1 MDNEVKMGTYT
12 LSEVKTICDLVEKY
26 QLGGRDVLKLYSIE
40 EIAKIY
46 NGAGPDSWPEI
57 GREILTNF
65 MSLFKPVIMIHDL
78 NFDRSDG
85 TEETFQTVTARWKT
99 NCRIIMEAEY
109 PFWTIKQ
116 LDRQYRR
123 DRAYWFVEMELA
135 NLAISGDSA
144 RVAWK
149 AAYNRNKS
157 NPETKGIASV

>member
-1 MDNEVKMGTYT
+1 MGTYS
-12 LSEVKTICDLVEKY
+12 LQEAEGICGLVEKY
-26 QLGGRDVLKLYSIE
+26 QLEGREILNLYSIE
-40 EIAKIY
+40 EIVEIY

-78 NFDRSDG
+78 DFDRSDG
-85 TEETFQTVTARWKT
+85 TETTFQAVTARWKT

-109 PFWTIKQ
+109 PFWSARQ

-123 DRAYWFVEMELA
+123 DRAYWLGEMVIA

-144 RVAWK
+144 KKAWQ
-149 AAYNRNKS
+149 AAFERKNK
-157 NPETKGIASV
+157 KGV